1 MIHDNIGEC
10 LDCAYLVGKLHVR
23 MVNEIQSSK
32 ALRSFRSFIYLF
44 VLHNLDLNSNFYK
57 LKFKIVETVE

>member
-1 MIHDNIGEC
+1 MIRDNIGEC

-32 ALRSFRSFIYLF
+32 ALRSFRSLFIYLF
-44 VLHNLDLNSNFYK
+44 VLHSLDLNSNFYK
-57 LKFKIVETVE
+57 T